1 MAINDSRKQRIITE
15 ADGASCRRWEL
26 PVVDGPLLA
35 AFGSDEGV
43 RPPTAEVLAGIHR
56 QAYQEGFE
64 LGHKEGRQAG
74 YKQGHEAGL
83 GEFKAR
89 GAELEKIFSTLAAPL
104 EELDEAVEHTLV
116 DLSML
121 IARHLVRRELK
132 TNPGEVVAVVREAV
146 ARLPVASRN
155 PRIYLHPE
163 DVELVRGALSI
174 DEAGETWRIEPDPLT
189 SRGGCRVETDSSV
202 IDATVEARLSAI
214 IAKMLGGERESDQ
227 SA

>member
-1 MAINDSRKQRIITE
+1 MNDSRKRIITE
-15 ADGASCRRWEL
+15 AEAAGCRRWEL
-26 PVVDGPLLA
+26 PAVDGPLLA
-35 AFGSDEGV
+35 AFGADENV

-74 YKQGHEAGL
+74 YRQGHEAGL
-83 GEFKAR
+83 AEFTAR
-89 GAELEKIFSTLAAPL
+89 GAELEKIFNTLAAPL
-104 EELDEAVEHTLV
+104 EDLDEDVERSLV
-116 DLSML
+116 DLATL

-174 DEAGETWRIEPDPLT
+174 DEAGDSWRIEPDPLVT
-189 SRGGCRVETDSSV
+189 RGGCRVETDTSA
-202 IDATVEARLSAI
+202 IDASVEARLSAI
-214 IAKMLGGERESDQ
+214 IAKMLGGERESDR